1 MEQNLIFNNTPSIYG
16 LSQADIEAIFKEL
29 AEPAYR
35 LKQLEDLK
43 YRSTALDIADFSAF
57 SSKLKS
63 ELEARLRLFDITMVR
78 QQISKDG
85 THKYLFQTH
94 DGEYFETVLMKYRHG
109 YSICVSSQVGCKMGC
124 SFCASTQNGFLRNLR
139 AHEMLEQVLYLQKF
153 NKIRISNV
161 VLMGIGEPLDNLTE
175 VMGFIHDLTDENKLG
190 LSQRK
195 ITIST
200 CGLVDK
206 IDELAEMGL
215 QINLAVS
222 LHNPFQDER
231 ENIMPVAR
239 RFALPALVRSIDRYA
254 KLTSRRVSLEY
265 ALIEGENSSLDHAKE
280 LVRLFQDKLVH
291 VNIIVLNPVEGS
303 KHKKTDR
310 KTALIFSQYLSSHGL
325 PSTLR
330 RTLGEDIDAAC
341 GQLRNKTK

>member
-1 MEQNLIFNNTPSIYG
+1 MIISNLPSVYSLG
-16 LSQADIEAIFKEL
+16 EDEL
-29 AEPAYR
+29 NELFAEFGEPSYR
-35 LKQLEDLK
+35 KKQLEDLK
-43 YRSTALDIADFSAF
+43 YKSTALSIAEYSAF
-57 SSKLKS
+57 SSKLKQ
-63 ELEARLRLFDITMVR
+63 ELEPRVRLFDISLVKE
-78 QQISKDG
+78 QVSKDG
-85 THKYLFQTH
+85 THKYLFRTF
-94 DGEYFETVLMKYRHG
+94 DGEHFETVLMRYKHG

-124 SFCASTQNGFLRNLR
+124 SFCASTQNGFIRNLKT
-139 AHEMLEQVLYLQKF
+139 HEMLEQVLFLQKR

-161 VLMGIGEPLDNLTE
+161 VLMGIGEPLDNLSE
-175 VMGFIHDLTDENKLG
+175 VMGFMEALTDKDKLG

-195 ITIST
+195 ITLST

-206 IDELAEMGL
+206 IDELADMGL

-222 LHNPFQDER
+222 LHNPFQEER
-231 ENIMPVAR
+231 ERIMPVAKKYS
-239 RFALPALVRSIDRYA
+239 LSSLVRSIDRYA

-265 ALIEGENSSLDHAKE
+265 ALIEGQNSSLNHAKE
-280 LVRLFQDKLVH
+280 LVKLFHGKLVH

-303 KHKKTDR
+303 IHRKTDR

>member
-1 MEQNLIFNNTPSIYG
+1 MIFNK
-16 LSQADIEAIFKEL
+16 LSSVYALGKDEISALFDEL
-29 AEPAYR
+29 GEPAFR
-35 LKQLEDLK
+35 KKQLEDLK
-43 YRSTALDIADFSAF
+43 YRSQAIDIASYSAF
-57 SSKLKS
+57 SSKLRTQ
-63 ELEARLRLFDITMVR
+63 LEERVRLFDIKMMK

-85 THKYLFQTH
+85 THKYLFQTA
-94 DGEYFETVLMKYRHG
+94 DGEYFETVLMKYKHG

-124 SFCASTQNGFLRNLR
+124 TFCASSLNAYVRNLR
-139 AHEMLEQVLYLQKF
+139 AHEMLEQVIFLQKY
-153 NKIRISNV
+153 NKIPISNV

-175 VMGFIHDLTDENKLG
+175 VLGFVEELTDKDKLG

-206 IDELAEMGL
+206 MDMLAEMGL
-215 QINLAVS
+215 QLNLAVS
-222 LHNPFQDER
+222 LHNPFQAER
-231 ENIMPVAR
+231 EKIMPIAR
-239 RFALPALVRSIDRYA
+239 RYSIPSLVRSIDRYA

-265 ALIEGENSSLDHAKE
+265 ALIEGQNSSLDHAKE
-280 LVRLFQDKLVH
+280 LVKLFKNMLVH

-310 KTALIFSQYLSSHGL
+310 KTALIFAQYLSDHGV
-325 PSTLR
+325 PATLR
-330 RTLGEDIDAAC
+330 RTLGDDIDAAC